1 MTDRG
6 HIARKYPRPG
16 ALWRAI
22 ALWRRGFS
30 PASAHVIVVLFLAS
44 GPVRAQMATAERVQ
58 QPGWWPT
65 SPLTSRDEYVGAAQ
79 CASCHRTNVT
89 SQQTT
94 SMAQTATRAKDSRVL
109 REHQRLMF
117 QAGGFTY
124 TMERIGDGTTFGV
137 TDGTRSLTAPLTW
150 SFGRGNVGQSYL
162 FERDGT
168 FHESRVSYYDAIQ
181 RLDVTPNR
189 TLTGPATIE
198 EAMSRPIDK
207 AEARRCFGCHTTGST
222 TRAGFD
228 ATQAIPGVTCEACHG
243 PGRRHVNAME
253 KGANRARAAETIMNP
268 QRLDPADSVDFC
280 GACHAT
286 FWDVQLAGER
296 GIAALR
302 SQPFRLQSSR
312 CWTSGDR
319 RITCVGCHD
328 PHKPLVRDRDFYD
341 ARCQS
346 CHRPEGASETRA
358 NQLRTCPV
366 SKANC
371 VTCHMPKY
379 KVPEMHYAFTDHLI
393 RTPASTAA
401 R

>member
-1 MTDRG
+1 MTGRG
-6 HIARKYPRPG
+6 HIAPRHYSRPG

-30 PASAHVIVVLFLAS
+30 PASACVIVALFLLPE
-44 GPVRAQMATAERVQ
+44 PVRAQMATAERVQ

-79 CASCHRTNVT
+79 CASCHRANVT

-94 SMAQTATRAKDSRVL
+94 SMAQTASRAKDSRVL
-109 REHQRLMF
+109 REHQLLTLR
-117 QAGGFTY
+117 AGGFSY
-124 TMERIGDGTTFGV
+124 TMGRSGDVTTFSV
-137 TDGTRSLTAPLTW
+137 TDGTRSRSAPLTW

-162 FERDGT
+162 FERDGKL
-168 FHESRVSYYDAIQ
+168 HESRMSYYDAIQ
-181 RLDVTPNR
+181 GLDFTPNR
-189 TLTGPATIE
+189 ALKGPATID
-198 EAMSRPIDK
+198 EAMSRPIDEP
-207 AEARRCFGCHTTGST
+207 EARRCFGCHTTGSA

-228 ATQAIPGVTCEACHG
+228 VTRALPGVTCEACHG
-243 PGRRHVNAME
+243 PGQRHVSAME
-253 KGANRARAAETIMNP
+253 KGSNRARAAETIMNP
-268 QRLDPADSVDFC
+268 QRLDSADSVDFC

-312 CWTSGDR
+312 CWTSGDP

-328 PHKPLVRDRDFYD
+328 PHKPLVREAEFYD

-346 CHRPEGASETRA
+346 CHGSDGQSDTRVSELRA
-358 NQLRTCPV
+358 CPV
-366 SKANC
+366 GKVRC

-379 KVPEMHYAFTDHLI
+379 DVPEMHYAFTDHLI
-393 RTPASTAA
+393 RVPP